1 MDWSKVGTFISG
13 NAGKGVALV
22 GSLLTGNIP
31 GAIAAGVSMVQSATG
46 ASTPEGA
53 ISELQNNPEAMLKLK
68 ELYYANEESVRE
80 HLATMEQARLEDA
93 QKEHEQTQTTI
104 RGGDVATDEY
114 VRRTRP
120 MMARQSW
127 YATIGYVIGFEGAK
141 ALGVFSVGATMEL
154 ALILIAPASAY
165 LGLRT
170 VDKIRGLNK

>member
-1 MDWSKVGTFISG
+1 MQWNEVGKFLKN

-22 GSLLTGNIP
+22 GSLLTGNLP
-31 GAIAAGVSMVQSATG
+31 GAMAAGMSLVTSATG
-46 ASTPEGA
+46 TDSPEQA
-53 ISELQNNPEAMLKLK
+53 LAELQSNPEAMLKLK
-68 ELYYANEESVRE
+68 ELYYANEESVRQHIAE
-80 HLATMEQARLEDA
+80 MERLRLEDA
-93 QKEHEQTQTTI
+93 QKEHGQTQDTI

-127 YATIGYVIGFEGAK
+127 YATIGYVIGFEGLK
-141 ALGVFSVGATMEL
+141 AFGTGTGASMEL

>member
-1 MDWSKVGTFISG
+1 MQWNEVGKFLKN

-22 GSLLTGNIP
+22 GSLLTGNLP
-31 GAIAAGVSMVQSATG
+31 GAMAAGMSLVTSATG
-46 ASTPEGA
+46 TDSPEQA
-53 ISELQNNPEAMLKLK
+53 LAELQSNPEAMLKLK
-68 ELYYANEESVRE
+68 ELYYANEESVRQHIAE
-80 HLATMEQARLEDA
+80 MERLRLEDA
-93 QKEHEQTQTTI
+93 QKEHGETQDTI

-127 YATIGYVIGFEGAK
+127 YATIGYVIGFEGLK
-141 ALGVFSVGATMEL
+141 AFDVGTGASMEL